1 MPIGV
6 VAQGTKEN
14 FQVLITDREGIVT
27 TLASSGPKFDVMDVN
42 DAFKY
47 GDGTYAGAASA
58 TAALMVISCIVDTNV
73 GGVWAEG
80 EYRLFAWFTVSSEI
94 IRKGPFFFDVIE

>member
-1 MPIGV
+1 MPIGT

-14 FQVLITDREGIVT
+14 FQVIITDREESIT
-27 TLASSGPKFDVMDVN
+27 TLASAGPKFDVMDEN

-58 TAALMVISCIVDTNV
+58 TAVLMVINCLVDTLS

-80 EYRLFAWFTVSSEI
+80 EYRLFVWFTVSSEVV
-94 IRKGPFFFDVIE
+94 RKGPFFFDVVE

>member
-6 VAQGTKEN
+6 VTQGTKETM
-14 FQVLITDREGIVT
+14 QVIITDREGIIT
-27 TLASSGPKFDVMDVN
+27 SLAASVPKFDVMDSG

-47 GDGTYAGAASA
+47 GDGTYAGAQSA
-58 TAALMVISCIVDTNV
+58 TASTMTISCLVDTAF

-80 EYRLFAWFTVSSEI
+80 EYRLFVWFVVSAET
-94 IRKGPFFFDVIE
+94 IRKGPFFFDVLE